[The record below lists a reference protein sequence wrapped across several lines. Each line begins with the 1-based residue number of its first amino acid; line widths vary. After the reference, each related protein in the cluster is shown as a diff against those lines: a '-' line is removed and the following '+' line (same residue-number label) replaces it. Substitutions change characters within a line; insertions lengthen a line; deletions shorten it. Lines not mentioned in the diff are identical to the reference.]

1 MKTKKNR
8 REMSKKRQ
16 EMARQKTVWE
26 QKIKDLETKF
36 KTEPNSGAAEQ
47 LLMCRVEYDRCL
59 SCLRRLNTRQR
70 AWVSGKLG
78 L

>member
-26 QKIKDLETKF
+26 QKIKDLETKL
-36 KTEPNSGAAEQ
+36 KAEPNSGAAEQ
-47 LLMCRVEYDRCL
+47 LLMCRVERDHCVDCL
-59 SCLRRLNTRQR
+59 WRLNTRQR
-70 AWVSGKLG
+70 RWASGKLG
-78 L
+78 M